1 MNSEGR
7 VVVGID
13 GSEPA
18 SQALEWALDYGRMSG
33 LSVAAV
39 AAWTFPAAVYGFETP
54 PLDGW
59 DVEGTTR
66 EAAADQLKAAAERH
80 PDVTA
85 HLAVEQGHPS
95 QVLVDASKGARLLVV
110 GSRGRGGFSG
120 TLLGSVS
127 THCVHAA
134 HCPVVVVR

>member
-1 MNSEGR
+1 MNSDGR

-18 SQALEWALDYGRMSG
+18 SRALEWAFDYARMSG
-33 LSVAAV
+33 SSLLAV
-39 AAWTFPAAVYGFETP
+39 AAWTFPAVYGFETP

-59 DVEGTTR
+59 DMEGSTR
-66 EAAADQLKAAAERH
+66 EAASEQLKAADERH
-80 PDVTA
+80 GDVSA
-85 HLAVEQGHPS
+85 DLAVEQGHPS

-110 GSRGRGGFSG
+110 GSRGLGGFSG
-120 TLLGSVS
+120 ALLGSVS